1 MKKVLLLLFTLMFV
15 FEITSPVV
23 NAESH
28 LNVPISSPS
37 VPTKIYATTSRSAFI
52 RSQLPNSVYH
62 SVMHDGY
69 YYSGTLYL
77 IRYEPSPANDGV
89 TGIYGGYL
97 YGGSATTSKVVNTVQ

>member
-1 MKKVLLLLFTLMFV
+1 
-15 FEITSPVV
+15 
-23 NAESH
+23 
-28 LNVPISSPS
+28 
-37 VPTKIYATTSRSAFI
+37 
-52 RSQLPNSVYH
+52 
-62 SVMHDGY
+62 MHDGY